1 MSSVNNRIIPPAFIP
16 VDFCSPQRAAEM
28 LNITMNDLWHFC
40 YRGYLPL
47 YIHCEEISPDST
59 SSLIEASK
67 VIEVRNGFFAETNGR
82 FLSGFWRVRTI
93 GGDSSMVYSPSS
105 LNGSPLE
112 SYVFVVA
119 EHVRDDSE
127 SCWAEFDGVNFK
139 NTQGDDRDGFDILAE
154 HLSGKLDIQDS
165 ECDRA
170 RFVIFGDDLK
180 DLYQAIYKTGSL
192 VRKVEAFFLDT
203 VNGFQ
208 GEGHCP
214 PRSSSVRVTPQQ
226 SDMITALLE
235 CLPELKNAL
244 NQTPKEHWASVV
256 NDYLAKRELPPLNVT
271 DKSIQNWIGRSN
283 YNRHRSGK

>member
-1 MSSVNNRIIPPAFIP
+1 MSSINNQIIPPAFIP

-28 LNITMNDLWHFC
+28 LNITMDDLWHFC

-47 YIHCEEISPDST
+47 YIHCEEIPPDGIFP
-59 SSLIEASK
+59 LIEARK
-67 VIEVRNGFFAETNGR
+67 VIEVRNGFFAETSGR
-82 FLSGFWRVRTI
+82 FLSGFWRVHTM
-93 GGDSSMVYSPSS
+93 GACSLTYSSSVFDV
-105 LNGSPLE
+105 NPLDTCM
-112 SYVFVVA
+112 SIVA

-127 SCWAEFDGVNFK
+127 SCRAEFDGVNFQ
-139 NTQGDDRDGFDILAE
+139 NAQGNDRDEFDILAQ
-154 HLSGKLDIQDS
+154 HLARKPDIQDS
-165 ECDRA
+165 DCDHV

-180 DLYQAIYKTGSL
+180 DIYQAIYKTGSL
-192 VRKVEAFFLDT
+192 ARKVEAFYLDT

-208 GEGHCP
+208 GEEHYP
-214 PRSSSVRVTPQQ
+214 PKSSRVRVTPQQ

-244 NQTPKEHWASVV
+244 NQAPKEHCASVV
-256 NDYLAKRELPPLNVT
+256 NDYLANRELPPLNVT